1 MQELIDSFES
11 NQFKDVFIFD
21 NSYDHSAR
29 YSLFVLIEFIY
40 LYSNPGLGSQQLKVL
55 SDDGKSLAFE
65 CKVLDK
71 EKILEFMNFCSVP
84 FDSIS
89 LLFPHIELLTGL
101 KD

>member
-11 NQFKDVFIFD
+11 NQFKDVFIFE

-40 LYSNPGLGSQQLKVL
+40 LYSNAGLGSQQLKVL

-71 EKILEFMNFCSVP
+71 EKILEFMKFCSVP

-89 LLFPHIELLTGL
+89 ILFPHIELLTGL

>member
-1 MQELIDSFES
+1 MQDLIDCFES
-11 NQFKDVFIFD
+11 NRFKDIFVFD

-29 YSLFVLIEFIY
+29 QSLVVLVEFIY
-40 LYSNPGLGSQQLKVL
+40 LYSSAGLQGQQLKVL
-55 SDDGKSLAFE
+55 SEDGNSLAFE
-65 CKVLDK
+65 CKVMDK
-71 EKILEFMNFCSVP
+71 ETIFKLTHLFTVS